1 MQEELEKIE
10 KKIEELLAPLLE
22 ERRMVLVDLELKGA
36 GRRYVLRI
44 FVDKEGGISVND
56 CADLSEELSYILDVE
71 DPVPGPYIL
80 EVSSPG
86 LDRVLKK
93 ERELKWARGKKVRI
107 LTDSG
112 EEKGRLEDVQEE
124 TLTIDKDGKEIK
136 VNRKDIKKIQLDEI

>member
-10 KKIEELLAPLLE
+10 KKIEEILAPLLE

-107 LTDSG
+107 LTESG

-124 TLTIDKDGKEIK
+124 TLTLDKDGKEVK

>member
-44 FVDKEGGISVND
+44 FIDKEGGISVND
-56 CADLSEELSYILDVE
+56 CAELSEELSYILDVE

-112 EEKGRLEDVQEE
+112 EEKGRLEEVQEE
-124 TLTIDKDGKEIK
+124 TLTLDKDGKEIK

>member
-10 KKIEELLAPLLE
+10 KKIEEILAPLLE
-22 ERRMVLVDLELKGA
+22 ERRMVLVDLELKRA

-107 LTDSG
+107 LTESG

-124 TLTIDKDGKEIK
+124 TLTLDKDGKEVK

>member
-1 MQEELEKIE
+1 MQEELERIE
-10 KKIEELLAPLLE
+10 KKIEEILAPLLE

-71 DPVPGPYIL
+71 DPFPGPYIL

-93 ERELKWARGKKVRI
+93 ERELQWARGKKVRI

-112 EEKGRLEDVQEE
+112 EEKGRLEEVQEE
-124 TLTIDKDGKEIK
+124 TLTIDKNGKEIK

>member
-10 KKIEELLAPLLE
+10 KKIEEILAPLLE

-107 LTDSG
+107 LTESG

-124 TLTIDKDGKEIK
+124 TLTLDKDGKEIK

>member
-56 CADLSEELSYILDVE
+56 CAELSEELSYILDVE

-112 EEKGRLEDVQEE
+112 EEKGRLEEVQEE
-124 TLTIDKDGKEIK
+124 TLTLDKDGKEIK

>member
-1 MQEELEKIE
+1 MQEELEWIE
-10 KKIEELLAPLLE
+10 KKIEEILAPLLE

-93 ERELKWARGKKVRI
+93 ERELQWARGKKVRI

-112 EEKGRLEDVQEE
+112 EEKGRLEEVQEE
-124 TLTIDKDGKEIK
+124 TLTIDKNGKEIK

>member
-44 FVDKEGGISVND
+44 FIDKEGGISVND
-56 CADLSEELSYILDVE
+56 CAELSEELSYILDVE

-112 EEKGRLEDVQEE
+112 EEKGRLEEVQEE
-124 TLTIDKDGKEIK
+124 TLTIDKNGKEIK

>member
-1 MQEELEKIE
+1 MQEELERIE
-10 KKIEELLAPLLE
+10 KKIEEILAPLLE

-112 EEKGRLEDVQEE
+112 EEKGRLEEVQEE
-124 TLTIDKDGKEIK
+124 TLTIDKNGKEIK

>member
-1 MQEELEKIE
+1 MQEELERIE
-10 KKIEELLAPLLE
+10 KKIEEILAPLLE

-93 ERELKWARGKKVRI
+93 ERELQWARGKKVRI

-112 EEKGRLEDVQEE
+112 EEKGRLEEVQEE
-124 TLTIDKDGKEIK
+124 TLTIDKNGKEIK

>member
-107 LTDSG
+107 LTESG

-124 TLTIDKDGKEIK
+124 TLTLDKDGKEVK

>member
-1 MQEELEKIE
+1 MQEELERIE
-10 KKIEELLAPLLE
+10 KKIEEILAPLLE

-93 ERELKWARGKKVRI
+93 ERELQWARGKKVRI

-112 EEKGRLEDVQEE
+112 EEKGRLGEVQEE
-124 TLTIDKDGKEIK
+124 TLTIDKNGKEIK